1 MYEFAETKYQALKAL
16 GVEQD
21 TYSAIAVPSLL
32 EKLPEQLQLTI
43 TRGEDH
49 HKWNL
54 HQLLDMLGHEIE
66 LHKEYNKNTTREEPS
81 RQLQK
86 KTTMHAGKQTVPFV

>member
-32 EKLPEQLQLTI
+32 EKLPEQLQLMI

-49 HKWNL
+49 HK
-54 HQLLDMLGHEIE
+54 
-66 LHKEYNKNTTREEPS
+66 
-81 RQLQK
+81 
-86 KTTMHAGKQTVPFV
+86 